1 MRRLVTLLA
10 CSLLSPLLALTQIPR
25 TLSYQAVL
33 NDNAG
38 VPKPDGAYTM
48 TFRLYDAPSGGVEVW
63 SEIQT
68 LQVKRGLFNAVL
80 GSVTPFADD
89 LAFTQPYWLSLEVSP
104 DPELVQ
110 RIPLTAV
117 GYALGP
123 WGTNTPVSGRGNG
136 KAESVR
142 GAVGDIFY
150 AGSVGIGANSVEP
163 GYRLDVNGQTLLRP
177 GGNGGGV
184 VAFGTPNFETG
195 MTISGNNRADVRF
208 DGTTLKLVAGP
219 GGVGPPPSSN
229 GVTITTDGNVGI
241 GTAIPLAGY
250 RLDVGGQTVLRPG
263 GNGGGTVA
271 FGTPNFE
278 TGMTISGNNRADV
291 RFDGTSL
298 KLVAG
303 PGGVGPPSSTNGVAI
318 TTAGNVGIGTATP
331 SAKLEV
337 IGRTKTGSL
346 EVTAGSDLAEPFET
360 ETDEDVE
367 PGSVMVIDAAH
378 PGKLRVSEQAY
389 DSRVAGISSGAGG
402 VKPGITLQQD
412 GLLQGNTLVAI
423 AGRVYCRADAR
434 SGAIEPGDLLTTSA
448 LSGHAMKATDR
459 ERAHGA
465 IIGKAMT
472 GLKEGTGLVL
482 VLVNLQ

>member
-1 MRRLVTLLA
+1 L
-10 CSLLSPLLALTQIPR
+10 
-25 TLSYQAVL
+25 
-33 NDNAG
+33 
-38 VPKPDGAYTM
+38 
-48 TFRLYDAPSGGVEVW
+48 GG
-63 SEIQT
+63 
-68 LQVKRGLFNAVL
+68 KRGAA
-80 GSVTPFADD
+80 G
-89 LAFTQPYWLSLEVSP
+89 E
-104 DPELVQ
+104 
-110 RIPLTAV
+110 
-117 GYALGP
+117 
-123 WGTNTPVSGRGNG
+123 
-136 KAESVR
+136 
-142 GAVGDIFY
+142 IFY

-208 DGTTLKLVAGP
+208 DGTTLKLVAGL

-229 GVTITTDGNVGI
+229 GVTITTAGNVGI
-241 GTAIPLAGY
+241 GAAIPEPGY
-250 RLDVGGQTVLRPG
+250 RLDVGGQALIRTG
-263 GNGGGTVA
+263 GNGGGIVA
-271 FGTPNFE
+271 FGTPNAE
-278 TGMTISGNNRADV
+278 TGMTISGNNRADL

-303 PGGVGPPSSTNGVAI
+303 PGGVGPPSSANGVAI

-346 EVTAGSDLAEPFET
+346 EITAGSDLAEPFDT
-360 ETDEDVE
+360 ETDEVVE
-367 PGSVMVIDAAH
+367 PGSVMVIDGVH
-378 PGKLRVSEQAY
+378 PGKLRICEQEY
-389 DSRVAGISSGAGG
+389 DSKVAGITSGAGG
-402 VKPGITLQQD
+402 VHPGITLHQD
-412 GLLQGNTLVAI
+412 GVLQGTSLVAI

-448 LSGHAMKATDR
+448 LAGHAMKASDR
-459 ERAHGA
+459 DRSHGA